1 MADVADVVVVGGGCS
16 GASIAWQLACRGA
29 GRIVL
34 LEKTGIA
41 AGATGR
47 SSAIVRTHYTHE
59 ALARM
64 SFAALRIFERF
75 DEVVGGEVGFHR
87 AGLLVL
93 LPPEDVEAVAA
104 NVAMHRRI
112 GIDADALS
120 LDALAE
126 LQPDMNLTGIGAIA
140 WEPQSGYADP
150 VLAASAF
157 AQAARLRGV
166 DQRIGIEALALI
178 VGPHGITGIETSMG
192 PIQTGTVVV
201 AAGYRSRELLAPLG
215 FDLPLRPIRH
225 TIAIV
230 QRSPLFGKPHPT
242 ISDRVNGAYYRPDG
256 QQLTL
261 IGASSPFDGVE
272 DVDVELD
279 RTPDPED
286 ELRLVTRFCDR
297 FPSEAAAGLRRGYTG
312 VYDCSPDLQPILGPV
327 PGIGGLHVAAGF
339 SGHGFKLSP
348 ITGELI
354 AETIVDGRST
364 LVDLDLFSPGRFAS
378 GRLIDSPH
386 SYSVT
391 THG

>member
-1 MADVADVVVVGGGCS
+1 MADVADVVVIGGGCS
-16 GASIAWQLACRGA
+16 GASIAWQLARRGA

-47 SSAIVRTHYTHE
+47 SSAVVRTHYTHE

-64 SFAALRIFERF
+64 SLAALRIFECF
-75 DEVVGGEVGFHR
+75 DEVVGGDVGFHR

-93 LPPEDVEAVAA
+93 LGPEDVDAVAA
-104 NVAMHRRI
+104 NVAMHRRL
-112 GIDADALS
+112 GIEAYTLTVDELADL
-120 LDALAE
+120 E
-126 LQPDMNLTGIGAIA
+126 PRMNQAGIGAIA

-157 AQAARLRGV
+157 AEAGRRCAV
-166 DQRIGIEALALI
+166 DQRIGVTARALI
-178 VGPHGITGIETSMG
+178 VGPRGIEQVETSVG
-192 PIQTGTVVV
+192 QIRTRTVVV

-230 QRSPLFGKPHPT
+230 QRSPSFGKPHPT
-242 ISDRVNGAYYRPDG
+242 ISDRVGGAYYRPDG

-261 IGASSPFDGVE
+261 IGASSPFDGIE
-272 DVDVELD
+272 DADVEVD
-279 RTPDPED
+279 RTPDATD
-286 ELRLVTRFCDR
+286 ELRMVSRFCQR
-297 FPSEAAAGLRRGYTG
+297 FPSEEAAGLRRGYTG
-312 VYDCSPDLQPILGPV
+312 VYDCSPDLQPVLGSV
-327 PGIGGLHVAAGF
+327 PGIEGLHVATGF

-348 ITGELI
+348 ITGQLI
-354 AETIVDGRST
+354 AEKIVDGRTT
-364 LVDLDLFSPGRFAS
+364 LVDINLFSPGRFAS

-386 SYSVT
+386 GYSVP